1 MGMKHNYE
9 NISKSLNEKIN
20 EKIERLEKFYN
31 LITDKER
38 QYAFIVFLQTLPIE
52 EKDVF
57 DIYTNTNLES
67 KNNS

>member
-38 QYAFIVFLQTLPIE
+38 QYAFLVFLQTLHSE

-57 DIYTNTNLES
+57 DIYTNTNLAS

>member
-1 MGMKHNYE
+1 MGMKHSYE

-38 QYAFIVFLQTLPIE
+38 QYAFLVFLQTLHIE

-57 DIYTNTNLES
+57 DIYTNTNLAS

>member
-1 MGMKHNYE
+1 MKHNYE

-38 QYAFIVFLQTLPIE
+38 QYAFLGFLQTLPIE
-52 EKDVF
+52 EKDVLE
-57 DIYTNTNLES
+57 IYTNTNLAS